1 MKYFNGEKKGREKM
15 SKLTKNVISFAII
28 FAFAALV
35 FTPAL
40 AQFSVPT
47 GTGLADAELEDTAV
61 NIIKTVLSLL
71 GLIALV
77 IILMGGFKWMT
88 SGGNEEKVGEAKKLL
103 GAGVVGIVIILAAYA
118 ITQFVVVQMQNA
130 LVT

>member
-1 MKYFNGEKKGREKM
+1 M
-15 SKLTKNVISFAII
+15 SKLTKNVISFVLIFVFALAI
-28 FAFAALV
+28 A
-35 FTPAL
+35 TPAL
-40 AQFSVPT
+40 AQFTVP
-47 GTGLADAELEDTAV
+47 GNTGLASADLEDTAV
-61 NIIKTVLSLL
+61 RIIKTILSLL

-130 LVT
+130 LNSTAT

>member
-1 MKYFNGEKKGREKM
+1 M
-15 SKLTKNVISFAII
+15 SKLTKNVISFALI
-28 FAFAALV
+28 FVFALAIV
-35 FTPAL
+35 VPISVS

-47 GTGLADAELEDTAV
+47 GTGLADADLEDTAV

-103 GAGVVGIVIILAAYA
+103 GAGVVGIIIILAAYA
-118 ITQFVVVQMQNA
+118 ITEFVVVQMQTA
-130 LVT
+130 LIT

>member
-1 MKYFNGEKKGREKM
+1 M

-35 FTPAL
+35 FAPAVH

>member
-1 MKYFNGEKKGREKM
+1 MGKERKRNKM

-28 FAFAALV
+28 FVFAALV
-35 FTPAL
+35 ISPAL
-40 AQFSVPT
+40 AQFSVPQ
-47 GTGLADAELEDTAV
+47 GTGLADADLEDTAV

-118 ITQFVVVQMQNA
+118 ITEFVVVQMQTA
-130 LVT
+130 LNS

>member
-1 MKYFNGEKKGREKM
+1 M
-15 SKLTKNVISFAII
+15 
-28 FAFAALV
+28 LV
-35 FTPAL
+35 FVFALAIVSPAL

-47 GTGLADAELEDTAV
+47 GTGLADADLESTAV
-61 NIIKTVLSLL
+61 NVIKTVLSLL

-103 GAGVVGIVIILAAYA
+103 GAGVIGIVIILAAYA
-118 ITQFVVVQMQNA
+118 ITQFVVVQMQTA
-130 LVT
+130 LTTT